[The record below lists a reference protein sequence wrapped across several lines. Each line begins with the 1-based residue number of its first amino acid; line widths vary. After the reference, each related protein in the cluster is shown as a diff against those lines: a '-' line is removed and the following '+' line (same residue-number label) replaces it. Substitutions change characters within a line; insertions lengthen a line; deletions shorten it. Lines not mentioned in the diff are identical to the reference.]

1 VRTLTGMYKAV
12 CLDVDTEAQVLRC
25 QVPQIFNDETVT
37 CLDLVGGVTP
47 KPGAMGW
54 VGFEAGYPDHPVW
67 MGTDTFGTGETPVGG
82 IYVTRDYRWV
92 NQVTPTDPGN
102 GRIKVNNLDP
112 NLATEVYMSA
122 YDADNTAYLSAKS
135 LRIGDLLAVY
145 LSGDATTRI
154 EYRVSAALVNNTTWF
169 RIPVIVSVNHGF
181 STATPGNNAQVK
193 VVVQTADIGPQAPDE
208 VWVGPS
214 TPPSA
219 LSELWFDT
227 DQPGG
232 GSVGVLRANVGG
244 LWTDI
249 TPAGPIPAG
258 GATGSL
264 LAKKSGTDYD
274 SQWITQASMGFV
286 LKTGDTMTGQ
296 LTLRSGG
303 GLQLALV
310 GDGAHI
316 GFYDNTGNTRRG
328 YLQGHADGV
337 TLSAD
342 IGNLSLTCANRYT
355 SFNNSIRVGEMSAFG
370 AAYGGIGWT
379 NGQYLIMSDGTN
391 SFVTAPGSGG
401 NVSIRGGANNGYQF
415 NINSNGN
422 HQIIGNVNHAGY
434 AIDGISTVNASGD
447 IVSGAWMYANGGYI
461 VLGGYGGGG
470 WFYNGDGWNRAAWDR
485 SIYTAGA
492 LSVAHI
498 DCNNID
504 TRSGY
509 RIVSNGGWS
518 GHWGEHAFLAQNAS
532 GGYNRTGYS
541 MHPGGV
547 AKSIDMM
554 QGNGYINFLN
564 EGGDNYA
571 ELFCLSITQTSK
583 GSSKQDVV
591 SWPPKSAGSAVMGAA
606 SRLSLIDVVSYRI
619 KADYALTLAESLL
632 EGQGPRRNHDCA
644 IDDCY
649 GTDMETDPCQRVKD
663 WQNPMLGVLIEDIA
677 TVLPEAVGL
686 DPEGNPGGMRIGSM
700 VGYLLAVCK
709 EQQERIEALEQNH
722 QEAA

>member
-1 VRTLTGMYKAV
+1 MRTLTGMYKAV

-37 CLDLVGGVTP
+37 CLDLVGGITP

-82 IYVTRDYRWV
+82 IYVTRDYRWL
-92 NQVTPTDPGN
+92 NQVTATDPGN

-122 YDADNTAYLSAKS
+122 YDGDNTAFLSAKS

-154 EYRVSAALVNNTTWF
+154 EYRVAAALVDNSTWF
-169 RIPVIVSVNHGF
+169 RVPVIVSVNHGF
-181 STATPGNNAQVK
+181 TTATPGNNVQVK

-232 GSVGVLRANVGG
+232 GRVGMLRANVGG

-249 TPAGPIPAG
+249 TPAGPIPSG

-296 LTLRSGG
+296 LTINRGNA
-303 GLQLALV
+303 LALAIV
-310 GDGAHI
+310 SDGAHL

-328 YLQGHADGV
+328 YLQGHAGGM
-337 TLSAD
+337 TLSND
-342 IGNLSLTCANRYT
+342 SGELTMAPANGRT
-355 SFNNSIRVGEMSAFG
+355 QFGSIALGTIANFG
-370 AAYGGIGWT
+370 GWT
-379 NGQYLIMSDGTN
+379 GLSYPSGNYLIMHDNSSTLVSSNGGT
-391 SFVTAPGSGG
+391 
-401 NVSIRGGANNGYQF
+401 VSIRGGVNGAYQL
-415 NINSNGN
+415 NINADGNHGIVGNLNHSGYNVTGVNISESNGFN
-422 HQIIGNVNHAGY
+422 LYGNNSFYFA
-434 AIDGISTVNASGD
+434 T
-447 IVSGAWMYANGGYI
+447 W
-461 VLGGYGGGG
+461 GGG
-470 WFYNGDGWNRAAWDR
+470 WYMTDSQWIRATNNKDVYSAGTFQMGALQCNGGAT
-485 SIYTAGA
+485 TAG
-492 LSVAHI
+492 LTT
-498 DCNNID
+498 NQID
-504 TRSGY
+504 TRGNY
-509 RIVSNGGWS
+509 RITGNGGNGGDWTS
-518 GHWGEHAFLAQNAS
+518 HAFLAQNGAT
-532 GGYNRTGYS
+532 NRSGYS
-541 MHPGGV
+541 IHPGGV

-554 QGNGYINFLN
+554 QNNGYMNFLS
-564 EGGDNYA
+564 EQGDGYA
-571 ELFCLSITQTSK
+571 QLYCWDVTQ
-583 GSSKQDVV
+583 V
-591 SWPPKSAGSAVMGAA
+591 SQRKFKEQIAPWPPKSAGSAVMGAA
-606 SRLSLIDVVSYRI
+606 SRLGLIDVVSYRGKPEFSMI
-619 KADYALTLAESLL
+619 QAESLL
-632 EGQGPRRNHDCA
+632 DGGTPRLHDCDT
-644 IDDCY
+644 DDCD
-649 GTDMETDPCQRVKD
+649 GSPDDPCQRVKE
-663 WQNPMLGVLIEDIA
+663 WMNPMIGIIIEDLA

-686 DPEGNPGGMRIGSM
+686 DPEGKPGGVRTGSM
-700 VGYLLAVCK
+700 LGYLLAVCK
-709 EQQERIEALEQNH
+709 EQQERIEALEQH
-722 QEAA
+722 LQEAA